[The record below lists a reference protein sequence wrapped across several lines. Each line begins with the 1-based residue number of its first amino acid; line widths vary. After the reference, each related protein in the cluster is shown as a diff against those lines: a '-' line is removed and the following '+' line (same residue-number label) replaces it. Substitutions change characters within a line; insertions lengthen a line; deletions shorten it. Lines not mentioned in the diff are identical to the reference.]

1 MVVTWP
7 PSARYSPQLHANRTL
22 GPQDPSSVWAVLL
35 PVLESPQQP
44 TVEVSFVLHCG
55 RAELDLSMEHRQG
68 RLWVG
73 RLSGV
78 PGAFCSGTIAHIQ
91 VKASDGSCSELR
103 PVTVGR
109 RGDSLE
115 FVQPQAYMPLDLS
128 WVDWG
133 RSIALRVDWPYWGYR
148 AMFAVWGFL
157 FFGLLCLPRLAV
169 SRGWNHCLDEWLES
183 RQAALRF
190 VLRWLLYPAI
200 ILMDTA
206 SLPQIWNPLAV
217 YYGYLGVGPWAAVRF
232 LEGEPL
238 GLYQLGRVFYFLG
251 GKPSY
256 VQNVDT
262 SIATVIHM
270 SLTLLPLTLVFASAV
285 SRVKRMAVRPTLWS
299 LASIP
304 HLLLLLLV
312 LYPNWMLLR
321 RFAFANLG
329 VLGLLVNVMAWPTP
343 FFAFLLLRLSW
354 MLAGESGGGIAT
366 EYKSD

>member
-1 MVVTWP
+1 
-7 PSARYSPQLHANRTL
+7 
-22 GPQDPSSVWAVLL
+22 
-35 PVLESPQQP
+35 
-44 TVEVSFVLHCG
+44 
-55 RAELDLSMEHRQG
+55 
-68 RLWVG
+68 
-73 RLSGV
+73 
-78 PGAFCSGTIAHIQ
+78 
-91 VKASDGSCSELR
+91 
-103 PVTVGR
+103 
-109 RGDSLE
+109 
-115 FVQPQAYMPLDLS
+115 
-128 WVDWG
+128 
-133 RSIALRVDWPYWGYR
+133 
-148 AMFAVWGFL
+148 MFAVWGFL